1 MPNLLRSRA
10 RKVSLTASA
19 VVLSLSVLVAPATAT
34 PDAGERLF
42 PGLGNTGYDVRS
54 YDVAY
59 DFHLGQPTMASSVDI
74 VADATQRLSS
84 FSLDAV
90 ARKVS
95 TVSVNGVPARFRLDN
110 TAEKLVVTPRHALR
124 DGLPFRVRISYV
136 ADRTLEPKSKAFPDH
151 DHFDHWTDTDAGFS
165 LMGQPDRSHLFF
177 PMNDVPADKARM
189 TWRVT
194 VPKALQAAA
203 NGTLKAKW
211 TIGGR
216 TTYVFSTRDPIPT
229 HVAQLAVGHLTRTTD
244 RGPHGLPLRSYVDTA
259 HAAAAKARV
268 ALVPGQMQWLEDQI
282 GSRYPF
288 ETYGVLGVGGVT
300 GYALESAT
308 LSMFNADYLTGP
320 VGEGIG
326 TMVHELTHQYF
337 GNAVSVRKWD
347 DMWLSEGHAVYY
359 TGRYRAARGE
369 LTLDDFMKDVYAFEL
384 DHRAEYGPPGR
395 PADLIDLLAGTNT
408 GGAFFLYD
416 LNNLVGPKTFKTI
429 EHTFFERFRNRSA
442 STQDYIAV
450 ANEVSGRDLTAY
462 ANAWIYGKT
471 TPIPTGHP
479 DWAQRR

>member
-1 MPNLLRSRA
+1 MSMMLKA
-10 RKVSLTASA
+10 RRVSIAATTA
-19 VVLSLSVLVAPATAT
+19 LLSVSVAVSPATAA
-34 PDAGERLF
+34 DGAQSGGERLF
-42 PGLGNTGYDVRS
+42 PGLGNGGYDVRS

-59 DFHLGQPTMASSVDI
+59 DFRPGQPKMAASVDL
-74 VADATQRLSS
+74 VAAATQKLSS

-90 ARKVS
+90 ARQVS
-95 TVSVNGVPARFRLDN
+95 AVSVNGVPAGFQLDN
-110 TAEKLVVTPRHALR
+110 AREKLVVTPRRALR
-124 DGLPFRVRISYV
+124 DGLPFRVKIAYV
-136 ADRTLEPKSKAFPDH
+136 ADRTLEPKSLAFPEQ
-151 DHFDHWTDTDAGFS
+151 DHFDHWTDTDSGFS

-177 PMNDVPADKARM
+177 PMNDVPSDKARM

-194 VPKALQAAA
+194 VPKGLQAAA
-203 NGTLKAKW
+203 NGTLKAQW
-211 TIGGR
+211 TVGDR

-229 HVAQLAVGHLTRTTD
+229 HVAQLAVGRFTQTTG
-244 RGPHGLPLRSYVDTA
+244 RGPHGLPLRSFVDTPK
-259 HAAAAKARV
+259 AAAAKARV
-268 ALVPGQMQWLEDQI
+268 ALIPSQLRWIEQQT

-308 LSMFNADYLTGP
+308 LSMFNADYLTDP
-320 VGEGIG
+320 VDQGTG

-359 TGRYRAARGE
+359 TGRYRADQGE
-369 LTLDDFMKDVYAFEL
+369 TTMDEFMKDVYAFERE
-384 DHRAEYGPPGR
+384 HRAQYGPPGR
-395 PADLIDLLAGTNT
+395 PADLIDVLAGTNT

-416 LNNLVGPKTFKTI
+416 LGNLVGPTTFRAI
-429 EHTFFERFRNRSA
+429 EHTFFERFRGRSA

-462 ANAWIYGKT
+462 VNAWIYGKT
-471 TPIPTGHP
+471 TPVPIGHP
-479 DWAQRR
+479 DWARG